1 MTFADATAV
10 GPASD
15 GIDGHFTATIADG
28 WDIAGNANGGYL
40 LSIAARA
47 ITTATGKPDPLTVT
61 GHFLA
66 PGRPGP
72 IDVQVVVH
80 RRGGR
85 HCTASATLT
94 DAGGKPLLV
103 TLATTTDLA
112 GASGPERVDS
122 EPPVIPDPD
131 DCYPVEP
138 TDTFPPPFMGQVELR
153 IHPDDAGFRTDTT
166 TSRPRPS
173 GGRPRMR
180 GWFRLP
186 GDQPIDT
193 HALLLATDAF
203 PPTIFNADLPVA
215 WTPTVELT
223 SHIRDLP
230 TAGWLRCSFTTR
242 FITGG
247 YLEEDGEIWDTHGR
261 LIAQSRQLALVP
273 RAE

>member
-1 MTFADATAV
+1 MTFAEATAV
-10 GPASD
+10 QLASA
-15 GIDGHFTATIADG
+15 GDGHYTATIAEG

-40 LSIAARA
+40 MSIAARA

-72 IDVQVVVH
+72 IDVHVVVH

-94 DAGGKPLLV
+94 DAGGKPILV
-103 TLATTTDLA
+103 TLATTTDLSR
-112 GASGPERVDS
+112 ASGPERVDS
-122 EPPVIPDPD
+122 EPPPIPDPD
-131 DCYPVEP
+131 DCYAVEP
-138 TDTFPPPFMGQVELR
+138 TETFPPPFMGQVELR
-153 IHPDDAGFRTDTT
+153 IHPDDANFRSDVPT
-166 TSRPRPS
+166 RAHR
-173 GGRPRMR
+173 GQPRMR
-180 GWFRLP
+180 GWFRLR
-186 GDQPIDT
+186 GEQPIDT

-230 TAGWLRCSFTTR
+230 TPGWLRCSFATR